1 MVWFK
6 HVNIYVINKK
16 ISVME
21 MLQNAPD
28 NWRLIDSD
36 KKVYSNEYIQLYE
49 DLLSID
55 GIKKV
60 YIRGKR
66 KNYSTIVPFISDNE
80 ILMIK
85 SYRHLVDSIQF
96 EIPSGYIEDGETPMD
111 AAIRE
116 FKEET
121 GYNTNNI
128 LFVGEYTLDYSM
140 FEQKGY
146 IYAAYDI
153 VKNHE
158 QDLGIMEYIK
168 IDTLTIKQLKEMLLN
183 GKILNAASIVA
194 LYRSLDFHEQY
205 LKEKRKY
212 Y

>member
-1 MVWFK
+1 
-6 HVNIYVINKK
+6 
-16 ISVME
+16 
-21 MLQNAPD
+21 MLKNAP
-28 NWRLIDSD
+28 NGWSIIDSENR
-36 KKVYSNEYIQLYE
+36 VYSNEYIQVYE
-49 DLLSID
+49 DLLSIN

-66 KNYSTIVPFISDNE
+66 KNYSTVVPFLSDKE
-80 ILMIK
+80 VLIIK

-116 FKEET
+116 FNEET
-121 GYNTNNI
+121 GYNTSKI

-146 IYAAYDI
+146 IFVAYDL
-153 VKNHE
+153 VKKQE
-158 QDLGIMEYIK
+158 PRLGLMENIK
-168 IDTLTIKQLKEMLLN
+168 TESLTTVQVKKMLTN

-194 LYRSLDFHEQY
+194 LYRSLDFN
-205 LKEKRKY
+205 EKNI
-212 Y
+212 

>member
-1 MVWFK
+1 
-6 HVNIYVINKK
+6 
-16 ISVME
+16 ME

-28 NWRLIDSD
+28 NWRIIDSE
-36 KKVYSNEYIQLYE
+36 KKVYSNEYIELYE
-49 DLLSID
+49 DLLSIN

-66 KNYSTIVPFISDNE
+66 KNYSTVVPFLSDNE
-80 ILMIK
+80 ILIIK
-85 SYRHLVDSIQF
+85 SYRHLVDSVQF

-116 FKEET
+116 FNEET

-146 IYAAYDI
+146 IYAAYDL
-153 VKNHE
+153 VKNNE

-168 IDTLTIKQLKEMLLN
+168 IDKLTINQLKEMLLN

-194 LYRSLDFHEQY
+194 LYRSLDFHEKH
-205 LKEKRKY
+205 LKEKESITKI
-212 Y
+212 